1 MAIRRA
7 AAREI
12 AFTSSL
18 PEEHH
23 RQLEALLFFNGRQD
37 KVRGGIVDAIDRY
50 GAPEIVKDAHGL
62 RVRVTGP
69 AEAQCLFAV
78 ENNGALS
85 RPVGVVLYTRDSFE
99 RITIMHLVIAEP
111 YAAGGPCGNEHLLLR
126 LVQAV
131 RRVARRTSG
140 IRHVQLLYSQS
151 RERAATVYL

>member
-1 MAIRRA
+1 MAVRRA
-7 AAREI
+7 SARQVE
-12 AFTSSL
+12 FTSSL
-18 PEEHH
+18 PQECH

-50 GAPEIVKDAHGL
+50 GAPEIVSDARGL
-62 RVRVTGP
+62 RVGVAGP

-78 ENNGALS
+78 ETLGGTY

-99 RITIMHLVIAEP
+99 RITIMHMVIAEP
-111 YAAGGPCGNEHLLLR
+111 YAAGGPHAREHLLLR

-140 IRHVQLLYSQS
+140 IRQVQLLYSQS
-151 RERAATVYL
+151 RERAATVCL

>member
-1 MAIRRA
+1 MTVGSAT
-7 AAREI
+7 ARQI

-18 PEEHH
+18 PQECH

-50 GAPEIVKDAHGL
+50 GAPEIASDARGL

-78 ENNGALS
+78 EAHGGLC
-85 RPVGVVLYTRDSFE
+85 RPVGIVLYTRDSFE
-99 RITIMHLVIAEP
+99 RITIMHMVIAEAYAMGGP
-111 YAAGGPCGNEHLLLR
+111 YAREHLLLR

-140 IRHVQLLYSQS
+140 IRKVQLLYSQS
-151 RERAATVYL
+151 RERAATVCL